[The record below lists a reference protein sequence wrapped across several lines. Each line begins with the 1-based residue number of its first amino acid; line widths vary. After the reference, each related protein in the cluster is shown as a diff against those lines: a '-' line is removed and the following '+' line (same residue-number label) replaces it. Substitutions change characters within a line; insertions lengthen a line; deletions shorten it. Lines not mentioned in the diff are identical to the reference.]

1 MCFRSKNFGLHGFIT
16 YSIID
21 RNFNYKKIT
30 HLPKF
35 MLLMQNSLNQGL
47 QMHKCSQTLANIK
60 KPKKQREK
68 RPHRERRKGREGGE
82 IKLSENKW
90 YRVV

>member
-30 HLPKF
+30 RLPKF

-60 KPKKQREK
+60 KPKNRG
-68 RPHRERRKGREGGE
+68 RNGLTGREGREEKAGE